1 MNSNDGFRHHPSII
15 LEQLS
20 GALFTLAILFAV
32 IYGTTSYA
40 KYIFLLMVAAVVISY
55 VWWKR
60 TLIYFKDDE
69 LVIERNLVSKM
80 KKTIP
85 YSKIASINIER
96 KVLNRIF
103 GTSTIKI
110 NINSGVNALDAEA
123 TLVFSEDLAVK
134 IKSELSSKVFNN
146 IDCIED
152 DVVKPLIN
160 FTFKDILIH
169 SIFGMPTGQ
178 SILALIFL
186 MWTIISIFLQGSG
199 ITIPL
204 VLFILVE
211 IFPSLG
217 GVIKFYNFK
226 MYRTGDTIHVQHGM
240 LQTYKSSFK
249 ISRINAVCIKQP
261 LLARLLHKSLIELEV
276 VGLSDSDGKK
286 PTICL
291 LANNNLIPVVMS
303 EVLPEF
309 IYDHS
314 SLKQP
319 AAARYPILFEYSIAV
334 IISVL
339 IISIIGY
346 ASMSYFD
353 DSAISSYVVY
363 VFLIMAVLT
372 VFSLFICAYYSYSIM
387 EFDMGN
393 DLFTFVNGVL
403 DREMSIVSYDRVQ
416 IIEIRASHIA
426 RHFDLAKC
434 KISLLSSVGERNISS
449 GYFYEADLSKI
460 SDRILERLCD
470 GEYDYKFSGA

>member
-15 LEQLS
+15 LEQLF

-103 GTSTIKI
+103 GTSAIKI
-110 NINSGVNALDAEA
+110 NINSGVNALNAEA

-146 IDCIED
+146 TDCIED

-204 VLFILVE
+204 ILFILVE

-226 MYRTGDTIHVQHGM
+226 MYRTGDTIHV
-240 LQTYKSSFK
+240 
-249 ISRINAVCIKQP
+249 
-261 LLARLLHKSLIELEV
+261 
-276 VGLSDSDGKK
+276 
-286 PTICL
+286 
-291 LANNNLIPVVMS
+291 
-303 EVLPEF
+303 
-309 IYDHS
+309 
-314 SLKQP
+314 
-319 AAARYPILFEYSIAV
+319 
-334 IISVL
+334 
-339 IISIIGY
+339 
-346 ASMSYFD
+346 
-353 DSAISSYVVY
+353 
-363 VFLIMAVLT
+363 
-372 VFSLFICAYYSYSIM
+372 
-387 EFDMGN
+387 
-393 DLFTFVNGVL
+393 
-403 DREMSIVSYDRVQ
+403 
-416 IIEIRASHIA
+416 
-426 RHFDLAKC
+426 
-434 KISLLSSVGERNISS
+434 
-449 GYFYEADLSKI
+449 
-460 SDRILERLCD
+460 
-470 GEYDYKFSGA
+470 